1 MMPLRNRYFQQA
13 GFTLIEI
20 AMVLLIMGLLL
31 MGLVPSISGIM
42 DRKYR
47 QETFDQLDKIQQE
60 LLGFAIANG
69 RLPCPASPTSNGQES
84 FCSSASGASDTCT
97 STSTTVTQTH
107 GKCSHFHNGFVPS
120 ATLGITTFSNL
131 GFVEDAW
138 GNRIRYAVTSYSP
151 GGEYVFTATNGM
163 RKRGTN
169 DLEPNLLVCSTATG
183 ITSSSCGSGNING
196 LTSNPGVPLII
207 FSTGRNGGLGGAGI
221 DEAAN
226 LNGDRLF
233 VSHTPAVASSP
244 NGEFDDLAIWLS
256 ENVLVERLV
265 SARKL

>member
-1 MMPLRNRYFQQA
+1 MSLRNRYSQQA

-60 LLGFAIANG
+60 LLGFAITNG
-69 RLPCPASPTSNGQES
+69 RLPCPASSTSNGRES
-84 FCSSASGASDTCT
+84 FCTSASGTCT
-97 STSTTVTQTH
+97 ATTATQTH
-107 GKCSHFHNGFVPS
+107 GKCSNFHDGFVPA

-151 GGEYVFTATNGM
+151 DGEYVFTATNGM

-207 FSTGRNGGLGGAGI
+207 FSTGRNGGLGGAGT

-233 VSHTPAVASSP
+233 VSHTPTVTSSP